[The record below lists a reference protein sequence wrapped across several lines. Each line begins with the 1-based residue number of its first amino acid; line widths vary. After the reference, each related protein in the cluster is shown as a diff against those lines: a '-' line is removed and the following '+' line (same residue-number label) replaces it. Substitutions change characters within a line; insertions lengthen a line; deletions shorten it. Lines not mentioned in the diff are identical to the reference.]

1 MLNPEVSRI
10 IQSRMSV
17 YPTLFTGEKID
28 KEVVEELIQN
38 ANTAPTHRLTQ
49 PWLFKVFGGSSK
61 QGLLE
66 EIFRLN
72 PAYDDIKKERLQ
84 YKFDKSS
91 HILCIVMKR
100 HEDKVPEW
108 EEIAATAMAVQNLW
122 ISCVDSNL
130 GGYWSSPKYSEDL
143 HGFLCLESDERCLG
157 FFYLGKYDASTPL
170 KRDTSRRATVE
181 SKVEWM

>member
-17 YPTLFTGEKID
+17 YPTLFTGEVID

-49 PWLFKVFGGSSK
+49 PWLFKVFGGTLSK
-61 QGLLE
+61 QGLVE

-91 HILCIVMKR
+91 HMCIVMKR

-108 EEIAATAMAVQNLW
+108 EENCRNSHGRAKPSGYHVWILVLW
-122 ISCVDSNL
+122 L
-130 GGYWSSPKYSEDL
+130 
-143 HGFLCLESDERCLG
+143 LEL
-157 FFYLGKYDASTPL
+157 P
-170 KRDTSRRATVE
+170 
-181 SKVEWM
+181 

>member
-17 YPTLFTGEKID
+17 YPTLFTGEVID

-49 PWLFKVFGGSSK
+49 PWLFKVLGGASK

-72 PAYDDIKKERLQ
+72 PDYDDIKKERLQ
-84 YKFDKSS
+84 YKLTS
-91 HILCIVMKR
+91 
-100 HEDKVPEW
+100 P
-108 EEIAATAMAVQNLW
+108 ATSYVL
-122 ISCVDSNL
+122 
-130 GGYWSSPKYSEDL
+130 
-143 HGFLCLESDERCLG
+143 
-157 FFYLGKYDASTPL
+157 
-170 KRDTSRRATVE
+170 
-181 SKVEWM
+181 